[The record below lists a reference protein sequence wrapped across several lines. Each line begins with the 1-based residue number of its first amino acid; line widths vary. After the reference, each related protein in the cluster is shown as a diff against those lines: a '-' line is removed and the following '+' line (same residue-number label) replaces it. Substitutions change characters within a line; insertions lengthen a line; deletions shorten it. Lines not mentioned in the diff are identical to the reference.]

1 MLYVLPVI
9 DVSDV
14 ILLACAEEEI
24 ESLKSLQF
32 SFGMI
37 KQATEDFKEDNRLG
51 QGGFG
56 TVYKVTDF
64 TRNLLNVTNGSFAI
78 LH

>member
-1 MLYVLPVI
+1 M

-14 ILLACAEEEI
+14 IPLACAEEEI

-37 KQATEDFKEDNRLG
+37 KQATEDFKEENKLG

-56 TVYKVTDF
+56 AVYKVINF
-64 TRNLLNVTNGSFAI
+64 TRNLLKCHQWVI
-78 LH
+78 